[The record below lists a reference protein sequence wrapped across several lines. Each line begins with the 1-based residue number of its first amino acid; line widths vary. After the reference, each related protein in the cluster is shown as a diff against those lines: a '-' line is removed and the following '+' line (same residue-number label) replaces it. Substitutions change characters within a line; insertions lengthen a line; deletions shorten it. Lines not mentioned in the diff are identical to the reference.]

1 MSPHAVP
8 FETPFQ
14 KSQADLQEFLVTR
27 NAFLPES
34 SPLERLPDSYYEPW
48 EAIAR
53 ELPKHIKQDTIR
65 KVVADLPV
73 LSTDRLQ
80 SVEEWRRAYVI
91 LAFMTHAHIWGGDKP
106 AEIIPPQIS
115 IPFLKVSSHLELP
128 PVLSYAAANLWNFS
142 CSGQDF
148 TDLESLKTLVSFT
161 GSKSEDWFLLI
172 SVAMEASGAGLI
184 DTMLEALNAIKTRDY
199 EVIIDALGELS
210 RRIEEVGVLLE
221 RMYEHCDP
229 MVFYHGIRPFLAG
242 SKNMAESGLPRGV
255 FFDEGD
261 GQGEW
266 RQLRGGSNGQ
276 SSLIQFFDV
285 VLGVDHKGDGG
296 VPPPP
301 GEQTF
306 HQQVR
311 DYMPGPHARFL
322 VHVERLGSIRELA
335 LAANTGQRQQQERLR
350 AAYSAAIDALTGFRN
365 RHIRIVTRYII
376 LPSRQRWDGGSR
388 QNLASASSSLGKET
402 GQLTGTGGTALLP
415 FLKHSRDETAN
426 AVRLGR

>member
-1 MSPHAVP
+1 MSPHAIP

-53 ELPKHIKQDTIR
+53 ELPKHIQQDTIR

-199 EVIIDALGELS
+199 DVIIDALGELA
-210 RRIEEVGVLLE
+210 RRIKEVGTLLE

-229 MVFYHGIRPFLAG
+229 MVFYHHIRPFLAG
-242 SKNMAESGLPRGV
+242 SKNMADSGLPKGV

-296 VPPPP
+296 
-301 GEQTF
+301 
-306 HQQVR
+306 
-311 DYMPGPHARFL
+311 
-322 VHVERLGSIRELA
+322 RLGSIRELA
-335 LAANTGQRQQQERLR
+335 LAANTGGGGGQQQERLS
-350 AAYSAAIDALTGFRN
+350 AAYSAAIDALTDFRN
-365 RHIRIVTRYII
+365 KHIRIVTRYII
-376 LPSRQRWDGGSR
+376 LPSRQRG
-388 QNLASASSSLGKET
+388 LAIT
-402 GQLTGTGGTALLP
+402 RT
-415 FLKHSRDETAN
+415 
-426 AVRLGR
+426 